1 MKKID
6 IKYILNL
13 WEGAGAGGIL
23 GCNSSMDS
31 GAPTGAALAAYWAT
45 RTKR

>member
-1 MKKID
+1 M
-6 IKYILNL
+6 KYILNL
-13 WEGAGAGGIL
+13 WKGAGAGGGGFL